1 MSRKCSPN
9 LASAASPPEKVAE
22 HAVAQ
27 VQRYLAAEV
36 PVGQYLAD
44 QLMLLFALAG
54 GGAFTTLPLTSHS
67 TTNCEII
74 ELFLEVRI
82 TARELQSEAW
92 LVEVQR
98 K

>member
-1 MSRKCSPN
+1 LCKCD
-9 LASAASPPEKVAE
+9 
-22 HAVAQ
+22 
-27 VQRYLAAEV
+27 
-36 PVGQYLAD
+36 VGQYLAK
-44 QLMLLFALAG
+44 QLLLLFALAG

-67 TTNCEII
+67 ITNREII

-92 LVEVQR
+92 LVEVQP